1 MGPRPPCSDVA
12 EVQLGLHVGPE
23 QLEQGGYLKNMLSVC
38 EFVLLDVL
46 SSWRLDVP
54 DQPNGGIFSVVIL
67 LT

>member
-1 MGPRPPCSDVA
+1 
-12 EVQLGLHVGPE
+12 VQLGLHVVPK